1 MKTIWLGSNI
11 LINILTWKQY
21 INLKTVG
28 IVARLN
34 QTLRIIEYPP
44 ESKLFIKLYF
54 PLVLVVWGQAAKT
67 HANSNYFCCK
77 GVPFVWFTLAII
89 QLTRFHFLR
98 PLSMLY
104 FKSVAILMQGFTNN
118 LAPHNILRGLFN
130 TTRIKYMFITTLDR
144 QEVITKL
151 TFQDWINKA
160 IIFKI
165 GGHNMELHTSE
176 YRKNPKHTFK
186 KKIHDCLPQISPFP
200 DRRLSWSTYP

>member
-89 QLTRFHFLR
+89 QLTRFHFLL

-104 FKSVAILMQGFTNN
+104 FKSVAILMQG
-118 LAPHNILRGLFN
+118 
-130 TTRIKYMFITTLDR
+130 IKYMFITTLDLR

-151 TFQDWINKA
+151 NFQAWINKA
-160 IIFKI
+160 NRFQDC
-165 GGHNMELHTSE
+165 GQNTELHASE
-176 YRKNPKHTFK
+176 YQKTPKA
-186 KKIHDCLPQISPFP
+186 
-200 DRRLSWSTYP
+200 

>member
-1 MKTIWLGSNI
+1 
-11 LINILTWKQY
+11 
-21 INLKTVG
+21 
-28 IVARLN
+28 
-34 QTLRIIEYPP
+34 
-44 ESKLFIKLYF
+44 
-54 PLVLVVWGQAAKT
+54 
-67 HANSNYFCCK
+67 
-77 GVPFVWFTLAII
+77 
-89 QLTRFHFLR
+89 
-98 PLSMLY
+98 
-104 FKSVAILMQGFTNN
+104 MQGFTNN

-151 TFQDWINKA
+151 NFQDWINKA

-165 GGHNMELHTSE
+165 GGDNMELDTSE